1 MLILWGLLAFIVTF
15 SSFST
20 LLWLPDLIGV
30 KAGSLNLISNWLMK
44 PLPMGRCVKTLT
56 LEVRIRSQDNYYPY
70 LPYLCT
76 RSRTIIQVKV
86 NCWPLTPF
94 PFIYTV
100 LFRLHP
106 YNVLGIRSF
115 GDQYMCTN
123 LVDATNKY
131 LQKHFKDVMK
141 SEEFYNLSV
150 TDIQDI
156 ICRDELNIES
166 EEQVLLF
173 FVW

>member
-1 MLILWGLLAFIVTF
+1 
-15 SSFST
+15 
-20 LLWLPDLIGV
+20 
-30 KAGSLNLISNWLMK
+30 MK

-56 LEVRIRSQDNYYPY
+56 LEVRIRSQDKYYTY

-86 NCWPLTPF
+86 NFWPLTPF
-94 PFIYTV
+94 PFIYYTV

-106 YNVLGIRSF
+106 HNVLGIRSF

-173 FVW
+173 FVWWSWVFSEGDLCLWFYRCREAKLYVYIRMLLAFLYAF

>member
-1 MLILWGLLAFIVTF
+1 
-15 SSFST
+15 
-20 LLWLPDLIGV
+20 
-30 KAGSLNLISNWLMK
+30 
-44 PLPMGRCVKTLT
+44 
-56 LEVRIRSQDNYYPY
+56 
-70 LPYLCT
+70 
-76 RSRTIIQVKV
+76 
-86 NCWPLTPF
+86 
-94 PFIYTV
+94 
-100 LFRLHP
+100 
-106 YNVLGIRSF
+106 
-115 GDQYMCTN
+115 MCTN

-173 FVW
+173 IV